1 MIDPGTLAIFAL
13 ASAALIAVPG
23 PAVLYIVTQSIHQGR
38 RAGVA
43 SVLGIEAGARA
54 RACRSGGGGALRTA
68 CVLRRRV
75 LGGQVRGRRVSDRS
89 RALDTPRRSR
99 RCGRRA
105 EQRVRLR
112 RVFAQGVLVNAFNP
126 KVALFFLA
134 FLPQFVDPDA
144 AHPALQIGLFG
155 LVFVAIAF
163 VLDLGW
169 ALTADAAGG
178 LLRRSRSFLRAQRYV
193 SGSVYMAMGVATALA
208 GGDRAGHAQSLRQP

>member
-23 PAVLYIVTQSIHQGR
+23 PAVLYIVTRSIHQGR

-43 SVLGIEAGARA
+43 SVLGIEAGALVHVA
-54 RACRSGGGGALRTA
+54 AAAVGLSALLASSAVAFSVVKYAGAAYLIGLGLWTLLAGHGGADAALS
-68 CVLRRRV
+68 
-75 LGGQVRGRRVSDRS
+75 SD
-89 RALDTPRRSR
+89 
-99 RCGRRA
+99 
-105 EQRVRLR
+105 VRLR

-144 AHPALQIGLFG
+144 THPALQIGLFG

-169 ALTADAAGG
+169 ALAADAAGG